1 MIRLRIR
8 FTDNDMKPLS
18 FFSDGLSLSARLKL
32 LTLLWVGS
40 ALLSVVFTLL
50 LSWRLEGAST
60 AINDAGSLRM
70 QTYRLAYMVGNHAT
84 ERQINNQI
92 KEFEQS
98 LQKVSRTDAI
108 HPLLPAQRPQAYDL
122 IQSMLVID
130 WQSNILPK
138 LQKHTL
144 PTNIDLYRFAGN
156 IDLFVQALENANEEN
171 TRWLRRFQMALIL
184 MILIAAGVMI
194 KFHYSWIIRPL
205 EALLDGVQTIGRG
218 GFGVAIPTGYIQEF
232 AQVSKGFN
240 QMSAHLKTLYTDLEG
255 LVARQTQDLARQNRD
270 LEMLYQTTRDL
281 HQTHTPT
288 KAAEEFLSRVVPAVS
303 ASAGSIRLLDF
314 ERKRTDL
321 VASTGLPADVQTAE
335 QCSEL
340 EACLCGHKDKGGE
353 GGRPSEK
360 PSGQS
365 ACFYDAR
372 DYGNLP
378 FVTGHPGFARVSV
391 FPILYKSEEL
401 GILTLYFSDGIELG
415 ENDDSLLRTL
425 CGQLGVSIA
434 NSRFAQERSQLAV
447 LQERNLIAQGLHD
460 SIAQTLTFLNLQV
473 QMLDSAYKA
482 GEKEQMEENIR
493 FLTDGV
499 QECYDD
505 VRELLLNF
513 RTKIS
518 NKDFPEAVTSLLAR
532 FEQQTQIEVD
542 TAWRDDGPSLNNDE
556 QLQVIF
562 ILQES
567 LSNIR
572 KHAQAHHVVVE
583 LDNRHD
589 FTLRIRDDGVGF
601 DTGRL
606 KNMSEAHVGLGI
618 MQERARRINAVLS
631 VESQPHQGTT
641 VTLVLPQHRR
651 TAS

>member
-108 HPLLPAQRPQAYDL
+108 NPLLPAQRPQAYDL

-606 KNMSEAHVGLGI
+606 KNISEAHVGLGI

-631 VESQPHQGTT
+631 VESQPNQGTT

>member
-108 HPLLPAQRPQAYDL
+108 NPLLPAQRPQAYDL

-365 ACFYDAR
+365 VCFYDAR

-415 ENDDSLLRTL
+415 ESDDSLLRTL

>member
-108 HPLLPAQRPQAYDL
+108 NPLLPAQRPQAYDL

-156 IDLFVQALENANEEN
+156 IGLFVQALENANEEN

>member
-1 MIRLRIR
+1 MIRLRSR
-8 FTDNDMKPLS
+8 CTDNDMKPRS
-18 FFSDGLSLSARLKL
+18 FFSDGLSLSERLKL

-482 GEKEQMEENIR
+482 REKEQMEENIR

>member
-108 HPLLPAQRPQAYDL
+108 NPLLPAQRPQAYDL

-340 EACLCGHKDKGGE
+340 EACFCGHKDKGGE

-378 FVTGHPGFARVSV
+378 FVTGHPSFARVSV